1 MACVQPRQS
10 LPTKTVGLQSFH
22 TSFAAMTLSAETL
35 IKNASQTEKTLVSKD
50 FSHLNNLSSS
60 VTLHQDGFTLN
71 KDVEGEEA
79 VKKYLAAYFDKYDYT
94 HETLMYAVNEKTKAS
109 FALAL
114 DKVGARHL
122 DNHAPSSIG
131 DLLQVHACPGQLA
144 LDHIHKAAPRMLS
157 FLCLHHTCHAACA
170 TDAKLHHTCH

>member
-1 MACVQPRQS
+1 
-10 LPTKTVGLQSFH
+10 
-22 TSFAAMTLSAETL
+22 MTFSAETL
-35 IKNASQTEKTLVSKD
+35 IKNASQTEKTLVNKD

-114 DKVGARHL
+114 DKVGA
-122 DNHAPSSIG
+122 
-131 DLLQVHACPGQLA
+131 
-144 LDHIHKAAPRMLS
+144 
-157 FLCLHHTCHAACA
+157 
-170 TDAKLHHTCH
+170 